1 MEELTRRRRG
11 VLVTGRLIGTLDL
24 ACEGFCAAGRP
35 AAFPGAANVN
45 AFQPP
50 QRYIMTTYKQTVDS
64 LRYVDDG
71 ERPLTPYEL
80 ATLQP
85 SLGTGERPPA
95 MAELAGRRP
104 VYVCADGSPPEPVVR
119 RVDGAAENLWR
130 VDVPAGPEGEVCLPG
145 RTALRTDPRE
155 LLSGIDSDVDLQ
167 ACRPEWLDLF
177 HVPRVLPRRSREP
190 MRRANGDLVEPR
202 LDPRFVFGDDNR
214 QELNE
219 TSWPWGCV
227 GKIVNSEGQHGAG
240 ALVGNRLVL
249 TAAHAIPWRDVAAGN
264 WWMHFVPTY
273 WNGQSLH
280 GAGVQSYV
288 SDARAFP
295 ESTSTAHDWAVC
307 RLYEPLGTP
316 DRLGHF
322 GTRPYNPAWNGQAL
336 WTHMG
341 YPVNAWFL
349 GASYQ
354 SGISIDAT
362 YSGDHDGLECENY
375 GDITGGNSGGPM
387 FAFFGAGNPRII
399 AVQAFG
405 AVNEDNT
412 RVNVAAGGPGLDK
425 LVAWARTNWP

>member
-1 MEELTRRRRG
+1 MRPVRVSVQQADQCIPR
-11 VLVTGRLIGTLDL
+11 
-24 ACEGFCAAGRP
+24 AAS
-35 AAFPGAANVN
+35 VI
-45 AFQPP
+45 AFQSP
-50 QRYIMTTYKQTVDS
+50 QRHIMTTYKQTAHAP
-64 LRYVDDG
+64 RFVDDG

-80 ATLQP
+80 ATLRP

-95 MAELAGRRP
+95 MAELASRRP
-104 VYVCADGSPPEPVVR
+104 VYVCADGSPPKPEIR
-119 RVDGAAENLWR
+119 RMDGAAENLWR
-130 VDVPAGPEGEVCLPG
+130 VDVPVGPEGEVSLPG
-145 RTALRTDPRE
+145 RTALRSDPRE
-155 LLSGIDSDVDLQ
+155 LLSGIDSEVDLQ

-177 HVPRVLPRRSREP
+177 HVPRVLPRRRREP
-190 MRRANGDLVEPR
+190 MRRANGDLVEPGV
-202 LDPRFVFGDDNR
+202 DPRFVFGDDNR

-249 TAAHAIPWRDVAAGN
+249 TAAHAIPWSDAAAGN
-264 WWMHFVPTY
+264 WWMRFVPTY

-295 ESTSTAHDWAVC
+295 DSTSTAHDWAVC
-307 RLYEPLGTP
+307 RLYEPLGTS

-322 GTRPYNPAWNGQAL
+322 GTRPYNPAWNGQRI
-336 WTHMG
+336 WYHMG
-341 YPVNAWFL
+341 YPINDWFL
-349 GASYQ
+349 GTSFQ

-362 YSGDHDGLECENY
+362 YSGDHGGLECEHY
-375 GDITGGNSGGPM
+375 GDTTDGNSGGPM

-399 AVQAFG
+399 AVNAFG
-405 AVNEDNT
+405 AVNEDDT